1 MIRVDGFAKRTLIRR
16 TWATS
21 ALFPDMTTVFVMGL
35 SADAT
40 INKRVSQEAQQ
51 YKDIIQGPFMDTYRN
66 LTQKSLSAWKW
77 ILENCSSAKY
87 IVKIDDDF
95 VLNSLHF
102 MEYLRSNDQ
111 SEITFYCDVVYD
123 GKPRKDKS
131 DKWYVSD
138 DEYEKV
144 YNLTSYPTFCLGPA
158 YIMTADLIQK
168 LYEQSFDVRLFWLED
183 IYTSLLASRVSNVTF
198 VQFNEKYAKLLLKY
212 IDIT

>member
-1 MIRVDGFAKRTLIRR
+1 
-16 TWATS
+16 
-21 ALFPDMTTVFVMGL
+21 
-35 SADAT
+35 
-40 INKRVSQEAQQ
+40 
-51 YKDIIQGPFMDTYRN
+51 
-66 LTQKSLSAWKW
+66 
-77 ILENCSSAKY
+77 
-87 IVKIDDDF
+87 
-95 VLNSLHF
+95 

-111 SEITFYCDVVYD
+111 SERTFYCDVVYD

-198 VQFNEKYAKLLLKY
+198 VQFNEKYATKAEISYRKDYVVVRNIETEQDLNYVMKYLLS
-212 IDIT
+212 